1 MAVEIIR
8 QDDVDRWRITR
19 GPSSRELA
27 ESIPIPLSPAAVASQ
42 GASVFDV
49 FASIWRR
56 RGLIALIVV
65 PVLLASFLAAELL
78 PRRYTAEG
86 AIVIASRK
94 YMIPELESVSTP
106 TGDIDIVRSEMAVL
120 RSRTLLRGVA
130 KKLHLDTL
138 PEFNS
143 RLRPVAWYQR
153 LDPRPYIDAFF
164 EPKGGEPV
172 DQTEQVDSEVEYT
185 LDQNLGISNDS
196 RDYVITIDYRSKD
209 PRLSSQIVNTL
220 MADYINQYIESKVAA
235 TISAN
240 ASLNARAEDLRKE
253 VADAD
258 AKVQAFTNKS
268 GFLQTRLGTVSSQQL
283 NDLNTQLA
291 TARADRAAA
300 EARYAQAVQLQHTG
314 ASTASDSEVLASPLI
329 QRLREKE
336 ADLLR
341 QQADASTKLGPL
353 HPERRAI
360 EQQLADIRRNISG
373 EIGKVVQSLK
383 GNVDVARA
391 RESSLQQRV
400 TQVQGTALTAADAQ
414 NEYARLQADAD
425 GKRKVYNEFLL
436 RVAQTAKPD
445 DKQQADAR
453 IISNAVPPTSPSFPH
468 VFQITLLAG
477 VIATLGS
484 VGTVLLSD
492 QIDHGF
498 ESLGEVRTGTG
509 LLGFGAVPSIRR
521 RGRRATWQR
530 YVLDHPYSSYA
541 ETIRGFRARLH
552 AAARFRP
559 AKVILMTSAQAG
571 EGKTS
576 IALAFARLT
585 AQDGHRV
592 LLVDCDLRRP
602 ALGKILALPTADDY
616 SDVLAGHVSWRDNV
630 RVDQISGLHYLVTAR
645 PPRNVSQI
653 LETKGIEQTLRE
665 ASAEYDF
672 VVIDS
677 PPIMRV
683 TDALLLARH
692 VDIVAV
698 VVWWRHT
705 RRRLVEEALRRL
717 DTHTDKLCGVILNK
731 VATARASD
739 DGYSGYGA

>member
-1 MAVEIIR
+1 MEI
-8 QDDVDRWRITR
+8 
-19 GPSSRELA
+19 A
-27 ESIPIPLSPAAVASQ
+27 EPVPIPLSPAAVVSP
-42 GASVFDV
+42 GSSVFDIA
-49 FASIWRR
+49 ASIWRR
-56 RGLIALIVV
+56 RWLIALIVLSLMCGTFV
-65 PVLLASFLAAELL
+65 IAELL
-78 PRRYTAEG
+78 PRKYSAEG

-94 YMIPELESVSTP
+94 YMIPELESISTP
-106 TGDIDIVRSEMAVL
+106 TGDISIVRSEMAVL
-120 RSRTLLRGVA
+120 RSRMLLRGVA

-143 RLRPVAWYQR
+143 RLRPVAWYER
-153 LDPRPYIDAFF
+153 LDPRPYIDALFA
-164 EPKGGEPV
+164 PKQDHPIDPQELI
-172 DQTEQVDSEVEYT
+172 DSEVEWT
-185 LDQNLGISNDS
+185 LDRNLGLTNDS
-196 RDYVITIDYRSKD
+196 RDYVITVDYRSRD
-209 PRLSSQIVNTL
+209 PRLGARIINTL
-220 MADYINQYIESKVAA
+220 MADYINQYIESKVST

-258 AKVQAFTNKS
+258 AKVQAFVAKS
-268 GFLQTRLGTVSSQQL
+268 GHLETRLGTVSSQQL
-283 NDLNTQLA
+283 NDLNTQLS
-291 TARADRAAA
+291 TARADRAAS
-300 EARYAQAVQLQHTG
+300 EAKYAQAVELQRNG
-314 ASTASDSEVLASPLI
+314 GSTATATDVLASPLI
-329 QRLREKE
+329 QHLREKE

-341 QQADASTKLGPL
+341 QQADAATRLGPL

-360 EQQLADIRRNISG
+360 EQQLKDIRRSISV

-383 GNVDVARA
+383 GEVDVARA

-400 TQVQGTALTAADAQ
+400 AQLQGNALTSADAQ
-414 NEYARLQADAD
+414 SEYDRLQADAD

-445 DKQQADAR
+445 DQQQADAR
-453 IISNAVPPTSPSFPH
+453 IISNAVPPTSPSFPR
-468 VFQITLLAG
+468 VFLFTLVACVVG
-477 VIATLGS
+477 TLGS
-484 VGTVLLSD
+484 VAGVLLND
-492 QIDHGF
+492 QLDHGY
-498 ESLGEVRTGTG
+498 ESLGDVRTNTG
-509 LLGFGAVPSIRR
+509 LLGFGAVPAIRR

-530 YVLDHPYSSYA
+530 YVLDHPYSSFA

-559 AKVILMTSAQAG
+559 AKVILLTSAQAG

-576 IALAFARLT
+576 VALALARLT

-592 LLVDCDLRRP
+592 LLIDCDLRRP

-616 SDVLAGHVSWRDNV
+616 SDVLVGQVSWRDNV

-653 LETKGIEQTLRE
+653 LETKGIEHTLRE
-665 ASAEYDF
+665 AASEYDF

-692 VDIVAV
+692 VDIIAL
-698 VVWWRHT
+698 VVWWKHT
-705 RRRLVEEALRRL
+705 PRRLVAEALRRL
-717 DTHTDKLCGVILNK
+717 ETHTDKLCGVILNK
-731 VATARASD
+731 VATSGGSD
-739 DGYSGYGA
+739 DGYSGYGV

>member
-1 MAVEIIR
+1 MAVEIIKH
-8 QDDVDRWRITR
+8 DDIDRWRITR
-19 GPSSRELA
+19 GPSSTEIG
-27 ESIPIPLSPAAVASQ
+27 EPVPIPLSPAAVVSPSAT
-42 GASVFDV
+42 VFDIA
-49 FASIWRR
+49 ASIWRR
-56 RGLIALIVV
+56 RWFIALIVLPLMIGTFV
-65 PVLLASFLAAELL
+65 VAELL
-78 PRRYTAEG
+78 QRKYSAQG

-106 TGDIDIVRSEMAVL
+106 TGDISIVRSEMAVL

-143 RLRPVAWYQR
+143 RLRPVAWYER
-153 LDPRPYIDAFF
+153 LDPRPYIDSLFA
-164 EPKGGEPV
+164 PKQDHPV
-172 DQTEQVDSEVEYT
+172 DQQELTDSEVEWT
-185 LDQNLGISNDS
+185 LDQNLAVNNDS
-196 RDYVITIDYRSKD
+196 RDYVITIDYRSHD
-209 PRLSSQIVNTL
+209 PRLSAQVVNTL

-258 AKVQAFTNKS
+258 AKVQAFATKS

-283 NDLNTQLA
+283 NDLNTQLS
-291 TARADRAAA
+291 TARADRAAS
-300 EARYAQAVQLQHTG
+300 EAKYAQAVALQRNG
-314 ASTASDSEVLASPLI
+314 GSTATASEVLASPLI
-329 QRLREKE
+329 QHLREKE

-341 QQADASTKLGPL
+341 QQADAGTRLGPL
-353 HPERRAI
+353 HPERKAI
-360 EQQLADIRRNISG
+360 EQQLADIRRSISG
-373 EIGKVVQSLK
+373 EIGKVVQSLR
-383 GNVDVARA
+383 GEVDVGRA

-400 TQVQGTALTAADAQ
+400 AQLQGNALNAADAQ
-414 NEYARLQADAD
+414 TEYERLQADSD

-436 RVAQTAKPD
+436 RVAQTAKPE

-453 IISNAVPPTSPSFPH
+453 IISNAVPPIGPSFPR
-468 VFQITLLAG
+468 VFLLTLVAG
-477 VIATLGS
+477 VITTLGS
-484 VGTVLLSD
+484 VAGVLLND
-492 QIDHGF
+492 QIDHGY
-498 ESLGEVRTGTG
+498 ESLGDVRTNTG
-509 LLGFGAVPSIRR
+509 LLGFGAIPTIRR

-530 YVLDHPYSSYA
+530 YVLDHPYSAFA

-559 AKVILMTSAQAG
+559 AKVILLTSAQAG

-592 LLVDCDLRRP
+592 LLIDCDLRRP

-616 SDVLAGHVSWRDNV
+616 SDVLAGQASWRENV

-645 PPRNVSQI
+645 PPRNISQV
-653 LETKGIEQTLRE
+653 LETKGIEHTLRE
-665 ASAEYDF
+665 ASEEYDF

-692 VDIVAV
+692 VDIIAV
-698 VVWWRHT
+698 VVWWKHT
-705 RRRLVEEALRRL
+705 RRRMVAEALRRL
-717 DTHTDKLCGVILNK
+717 DTHTNKLCGVILNK
-731 VATARASD
+731 VATERASD
-739 DGYSGYGA
+739 DGYTGYGK

>member
-1 MAVEIIR
+1 VAVEIIK
-8 QDDVDRWRITR
+8 QDDIDRWRITR
-19 GPSSRELA
+19 GPASTELA
-27 ESIPIPLSPAAVASQ
+27 QSVAIPLSTATVVSQ

-56 RGLIALIVV
+56 RWLIAMVAV
-65 PVLLASFLAAELL
+65 PMMVATFVIAKLMPQS
-78 PRRYTAEG
+78 YNAEG

-94 YMIPELESVSTP
+94 YMIPELESISTP
-106 TGDIDIVRSEMAVL
+106 TGDISIVRSEIAVL

-130 KKLHLDTL
+130 KKLHLESL

-143 RLRPVAWYQR
+143 RLRPVSWYQR
-153 LDPRPYIDAFF
+153 FDPRPYIDALFAQ
-164 EPKGGEPV
+164 KVDHPV
-172 DQTEQVDSEVEYT
+172 DPNEAIDSEVEYT
-185 LDQNLGISNDS
+185 LAQNLAVANDS
-196 RDYVITIDYRSKD
+196 RDYVITIDYRSRD
-209 PRLSSQIVNTL
+209 PRLSAQVVNTL

-240 ASLNARAEDLRKE
+240 ASLNSRAEDLRRE
-253 VADAD
+253 LGDAD
-258 AKVQAFTNKS
+258 AKVQAFVAKT
-268 GFLQTRLGTVSSQQL
+268 GLLQTRLGSVSSQQL
-283 NDLNTQLA
+283 NDLNTQLS
-291 TARADRAAA
+291 TARSDRAAS
-300 EARYAQAVQLQHTG
+300 EARYAQAVALQRNG
-314 ASTASDSEVLASPLI
+314 GSTASASDVLASPLI

-341 QQADASTKLGPL
+341 QQADAATKLGPK

-360 EQQLADIRRNISG
+360 EEQLSDIRKNIAG
-373 EIGKVVQSLK
+373 EIAKVVQSMR
-383 GNVDVARA
+383 GEVDVAHV
-391 RESSLQQRV
+391 REASLQQKV
-400 TQVQGTALTAADAQ
+400 TQLQGSALSTADAQ
-414 NEYARLQADAD
+414 SEFERMQADAD
-425 GKRKVYNEFLL
+425 GKRKIYNEFLL

-453 IISNAVPPTSPSFPH
+453 IISNAVPPTGASFPR
-468 VFQITLLAG
+468 VFQLVLLAG

-484 VGTVLLSD
+484 VAGVLLND
-492 QIDHGF
+492 QLDHGYH
-498 ESLGEVRTGTG
+498 SLGQVRADTG
-509 LLGFGAVPSIRR
+509 LLGFGAIPAIRR
-521 RGRRATWQR
+521 RGRRAAWQR
-530 YVLDHPYSSYA
+530 YILDHPYSSFA

-559 AKVILMTSAQAG
+559 AKVILVTSAQAG

-576 IALAFARLT
+576 VALAFARLT

-592 LLVDCDLRRP
+592 LLIDCDLRRP
-602 ALGKILALPTADDY
+602 ALGKILPLPTADDY
-616 SDVLAGHVSWRDNV
+616 SEVLAGQASWRENV
-630 RVDQISGLHYLVTAR
+630 RVDQISGLHYLVTAK

-653 LETKGIEQTLRE
+653 LETKGLEHTLRE
-665 ASAEYDF
+665 AAAEYDF

-698 VVWWRHT
+698 VVWWKHT
-705 RRRLVEEALRRL
+705 RRRVVAEALRRL

-731 VATARASD
+731 VATEKATD
-739 DGYSGYGA
+739 DGYSGYGK

>member
-1 MAVEIIR
+1 MEI
-8 QDDVDRWRITR
+8 
-19 GPSSRELA
+19 A
-27 ESIPIPLSPAAVASQ
+27 EPVPIPLSPAAVVSP
-42 GASVFDV
+42 GSSVFDIA
-49 FASIWRR
+49 ASIWRR
-56 RGLIALIVV
+56 RWLIALIVLSLMCGTFV
-65 PVLLASFLAAELL
+65 IAELL
-78 PRRYTAEG
+78 PRKYSAEG

-94 YMIPELESVSTP
+94 YMIPELESISTP
-106 TGDIDIVRSEMAVL
+106 TGDISIVRSEMAVL
-120 RSRTLLRGVA
+120 RSRMLLRGVA

-143 RLRPVAWYQR
+143 QLRPVAWYER
-153 LDPRPYIDAFF
+153 LDPRPYIDALFA
-164 EPKGGEPV
+164 PKQDHPIDPHEL
-172 DQTEQVDSEVEYT
+172 VDSEVEWT
-185 LDQNLGISNDS
+185 LDRNLGLTNDS
-196 RDYVITIDYRSKD
+196 RDYVITVDYRSRD
-209 PRLSSQIVNTL
+209 PRLGAQIINTL
-220 MADYINQYIESKVAA
+220 MADYINQYIESKVST

-258 AKVQAFTNKS
+258 AKVQAFVAKS
-268 GFLQTRLGTVSSQQL
+268 GHLETRLGTVSSQQL
-283 NDLNTQLA
+283 NDLNTQLS
-291 TARADRAAA
+291 TARADRAAS
-300 EARYAQAVQLQHTG
+300 EAKYAQAVELQRNG
-314 ASTASDSEVLASPLI
+314 GSTATATDVLASPLI
-329 QRLREKE
+329 QHLREKE

-341 QQADASTKLGPL
+341 QQADAATRLGPL

-360 EQQLADIRRNISG
+360 EQQLKDIRRSISV

-383 GNVDVARA
+383 GEVDVARA

-400 TQVQGTALTAADAQ
+400 AQLQGNALTSAGAQ
-414 NEYARLQADAD
+414 SEYDRLQADAD

-445 DKQQADAR
+445 DQQQADAR
-453 IISNAVPPTSPSFPH
+453 IISNAVPPTSPSFPR
-468 VFQITLLAG
+468 VFLFTLVAG
-477 VIATLGS
+477 VVGTLGS
-484 VGTVLLSD
+484 VAGVLLND
-492 QIDHGF
+492 QLDHGY
-498 ESLGEVRTGTG
+498 ESLGDVRTNTG
-509 LLGFGAVPSIRR
+509 LLGFGAVPAIRR

-530 YVLDHPYSSYA
+530 YVLDHPYSSFA

-559 AKVILMTSAQAG
+559 AKVILLTSAQAG

-576 IALAFARLT
+576 VALAFARLT

-616 SDVLAGHVSWRDNV
+616 SDVLVGQVSWRDNV

-653 LETKGIEQTLRE
+653 LETKGIERTLRE
-665 ASAEYDF
+665 AAGEYDF

-692 VDIVAV
+692 VDIIAL
-698 VVWWRHT
+698 VVWWKHT
-705 RRRLVEEALRRL
+705 PRRLVAEALRRL
-717 DTHTDKLCGVILNK
+717 ETHTDKLCGVILNK
-731 VATARASD
+731 VATSRGSD
-739 DGYSGYGA
+739 DGYSGYGV

>member
-1 MAVEIIR
+1 VAVEIIK
-8 QDDVDRWRITR
+8 QDDVDHWRVTR
-19 GPSSRELA
+19 GPRSTEIA
-27 ESIPIPLSPAAVASQ
+27 EPVPIPLSPAAVVSH
-42 GASVFDV
+42 GATVFDV
-49 FASIWRR
+49 FASIWRH
-56 RGLIALIVV
+56 RGLIALM
-65 PVLLASFLAAELL
+65 VLPLMAVAFVAAEFM
-78 PRRYTAEG
+78 PRQYTAQG

-164 EPKGGEPV
+164 APKRDQDV
-172 DQTEQVDSEVEYT
+172 DETERVDSEVEYT
-185 LDQNLGISNDS
+185 LYQNLGVSNDS
-196 RDYVITIDYRSKD
+196 RDYVITIDYRSQD
-209 PRLSSQIVNTL
+209 PRLSAQIVNTL
-220 MADYINQYIESKVAA
+220 MSDYLNQYIESKVSAP
-235 TISAN
+235 ISAN

-253 VADAD
+253 VAAAD

-268 GFLQTRLGTVSSQQL
+268 GYIQTRLGNVSSQQL
-283 NDLNTQLA
+283 NDLNTQLS
-291 TARADRAAA
+291 TARADRAAS
-300 EARYAQAVQLQHTG
+300 EAKYAQAVALRRG
-314 ASTASDSEVLASPLI
+314 GGSTASASEVLASTLI
-329 QRLREKE
+329 QHLREKE
-336 ADLLR
+336 ADLMR
-341 QQADASTKLGPL
+341 QEADATTRLGPL

-360 EQQLADIRRNISG
+360 EHQLRDIRQSISA
-373 EIGKVVQSLK
+373 EVGKVVQSLK
-383 GNVDVARA
+383 GEMDVARA
-391 RESSLQQRV
+391 REASLQQRV
-400 TQVQGTALTAADAQ
+400 TQLQGNALSAADAQ
-414 NEYARLQADAD
+414 NEYEHLQADAD

-445 DKQQADAR
+445 DKPQADAR
-453 IISNAVPPTSPSFPH
+453 VISNAVPPTGPSFPH
-468 VFQITLLAG
+468 VFQLTLLVG
-477 VIATLGS
+477 VIATMGS
-484 VGTVLLSD
+484 VASVLLNE
-492 QIDHGF
+492 QLDHGY
-498 ESLGEVRTGTG
+498 ESLGEVRAGTG
-509 LLGFGAVPSIRR
+509 LLGFGAIPAIRR
-521 RGRRATWQR
+521 RGRRTTWQR
-530 YVLDHPYSSYA
+530 YVLDHPYSSFA

-592 LLVDCDLRRP
+592 LLIDCDLRRP

-616 SDVLAGHVSWRDNV
+616 SDVLAGHASWRDNV

-645 PPRNVSQI
+645 PARNISQI
-653 LETKGIEQTLRE
+653 LETKGIEHTLRE
-665 ASAEYDF
+665 AAAEYDF

-692 VDIVAV
+692 VDIIAV
-698 VVWWRHT
+698 VVWWKHT
-705 RRRLVEEALRRL
+705 RRRMVAEALRRL

-731 VATARASD
+731 VPSESAAD
-739 DGYSGYGA
+739 DGYSGYGK